1 MHWREICGMA
11 ANEQTPCPFTCDN
24 SENGEV
30 HLKDARPC
38 ATGRANREDNPLMNP
53 IEQVVQ
59 QVTLGGAVRE
69 NHALEHATIVL
80 LSKRFPEVR
89 LSGISFA
96 TGFFVFGDLPTE
108 VIRPMAE
115 QALARLRGGEP
126 EMAIHERCGTNL
138 AVAGMLTGLSAM
150 TVARLRKPYNS
161 FNNIV
166 LATTAAIVV
175 SRPLGLLVQRYIT
188 TRTPGEEMKITGVKK
203 MTVLGAPAHFVQTD
217 NQGARLHLMPHAS

>member
-1 MHWREICGMA
+1 
-11 ANEQTPCPFTCDN
+11 
-24 SENGEV
+24 
-30 HLKDARPC
+30 
-38 ATGRANREDNPLMNP
+38 
-53 IEQVVQ
+53 
-59 QVTLGGAVRE
+59 
-69 NHALEHATIVL
+69 
-80 LSKRFPEVR
+80 
-89 LSGISFA
+89 
-96 TGFFVFGDLPTE
+96 
-108 VIRPMAE
+108 
-115 QALARLRGGEP
+115 
-126 EMAIHERCGTNL
+126 
-138 AVAGMLTGLSAM
+138 MLTGLSAM